1 MGNYPGAGAE
11 LRRPFGPHP
20 RLEFLMRQDKEASG
34 IERNCQKI
42 LVEKAKDG
50 SRASQ
55 EETL

>member
-50 SRASQ
+50 GS
-55 EETL
+55 EP